1 MEANMSMNVVAP
13 VMVSPV
19 EQGLI
24 ELAERFEHWRR
35 NRSNAQERIPA
46 ALWDQA
52 VALSEVLSIRR
63 VSKTLRLSAT
73 DLKKRRQAQR
83 KGALATTEAATPFI
97 ELTAEGRVGSSAAGG
112 PQVELERPDGL
123 RLRIRYG
130 AGAAALGEVVR
141 AFVESGRC
149 CS

>member
-1 MEANMSMNVVAP
+1 MSMNVEVPA
-13 VMVSPV
+13 MVSPA

-24 ELAERFEHWRR
+24 ELTERFEHWRR
-35 NRSNAQERIPA
+35 NRSNTHERIPA
-46 ALWDQA
+46 TLWDQA

-63 VSKTLRLSAT
+63 VTKTLRLSAT
-73 DLKKRRQAQR
+73 DLKKRRQAYR
-83 KGALATTEAATPFI
+83 GGPLAATGGATPFI
-97 ELTAEGRVGSSAAGG
+97 ELTAPGLVGSSAADG